1 MKCLMK
7 SVAAGRL
14 LRGLSLV
21 LLLVGL
27 SACAGGGGGSTS
39 SSSSAPAPSVALT
52 DANAQEVTA
61 AAFEQ
66 FLGDTT
72 LDAAPVPLTAA
83 TTTRTRTTPT
93 LVELAKEAANLLTQ
107 SSSKFSA
114 AAATPDPCT
123 ISGSTTTNYA
133 ADLTSATIT
142 YTDCEEDLGVIING
156 SMSVSNISAS
166 GSALSFTTSFNLTFS
181 VSGQPNLVLS
191 GGYTFALDTTT
202 FATTIT
208 GTSYSGTDGTETFE
222 LFNFTFVAT
231 LSSTSA
237 DYTLSSTR
245 INGVVTVKTLT
256 PFTYSTGVYPD
267 GGVMEITGANNSRI
281 RVTVLGD
288 ETFVGDQVQIEIDA
302 DGDAVFETTIMATW
316 VALGI

>member
-7 SVAAGRL
+7 SVAAEQL
-14 LRGLSLV
+14 LCKLGLV

-27 SACAGGGGGSTS
+27 SACAGGGES
-39 SSSSAPAPSVALT
+39 SSTSSAPAPSVALT

-72 LDAAPVPLTAA
+72 LNAAPVPLTAA

-93 LVELAKEAANLLTQ
+93 LVELAKKVANLLSQT
-107 SSSKFSA
+107 SSKFSA
-114 AAATPDPCT
+114 AAATTDPCT

-133 ADLTSATIT
+133 AGGTSATIT
-142 YTDCEEDLGVIING
+142 YNACEDDAGVIING

-166 GSALSFTTSFNLTFS
+166 GSALSFTTSFSLTFS
-181 VSGQPNLVLS
+181 ISGQPNLVLS
-191 GGYTFALDTTT
+191 GGYTFALDL
-202 FATTIT
+202 ATLATSIT
-208 GTSYSGTDGTETFE
+208 GTSYSGTDGVETFE
-222 LFNFTFVAT
+222 LFNFTFAAT

-237 DYTLSSTR
+237 DYTLSSTK
-245 INGVVTVKTLT
+245 INGVVTIKTLT
-256 PFTYSTGVYPD
+256 PFTYNAGVFPAA
-267 GGVMEITGANNSRI
+267 GQMEITGANNSRI

-288 ETFVGDQVQIEIDA
+288 ETLVGDQVQIEVDA
-302 DGDAVFETTIMATW
+302 DGDNVFETTMMTTW

>member
-7 SVAAGRL
+7 SVAAEQF
-14 LRGLSLV
+14 LRKLGLV
-21 LLLVGL
+21 LLLAGL
-27 SACAGGGGGSTS
+27 SACAGGGGES
-39 SSSSAPAPSVALT
+39 SSTSSAPAPSVALT
-52 DANAQEVTA
+52 DANAKEVTA

-72 LDAAPVPLTAA
+72 LNAAPVPLTAA

-93 LVELAKEAANLLTQ
+93 LVELAEKVANLLSQT
-107 SSSKFSA
+107 SSKFSA
-114 AAATPDPCT
+114 AAATTDPCA
-123 ISGSTTTNYA
+123 ISGFTTTNYA
-133 ADLTSATIT
+133 VGGTSATIT
-142 YTDCEEDLGVIING
+142 YTACEDDPGVIING

-166 GSALSFTTSFNLTFS
+166 GSALSFTTSFSLTFS
-181 VSGQPNLVLS
+181 ISGQPNLVLS
-191 GGYTFALDTTT
+191 GGYSFALDLTTL
-202 FATTIT
+202 ATSIT
-208 GTSYSGTDGTETFE
+208 GTSYSGTDGVETFE

-245 INGVVTVKTLT
+245 INGVVAVKTLT
-256 PFTYSTGVYPD
+256 PFTYNAGVFPAA
-267 GGVMEITGANNSRI
+267 GQMEITGANNSRM

-288 ETFVGDQVQIEIDA
+288 ETLVGNQVQIEVDA
-302 DGDAVFETTIMATW
+302 DGDNVFETTMMTTW